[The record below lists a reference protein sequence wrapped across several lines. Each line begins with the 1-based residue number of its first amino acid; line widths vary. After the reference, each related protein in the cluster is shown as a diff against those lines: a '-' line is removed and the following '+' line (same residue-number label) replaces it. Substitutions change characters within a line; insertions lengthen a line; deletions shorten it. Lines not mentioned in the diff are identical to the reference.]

1 MPRLVHLPEFNL
13 LRQFY
18 TKDGMPYVSATN
30 VVTWLH
36 PANFKAMPGGGY
48 TSSPLTW
55 PPFIDN
61 RNNPAITPAWNGLDG
76 HHGSSRVKLGPE
88 ELFWEYK
95 YIATNGIG
103 YGATGAPLSFSTL
116 GDGGTPTA
124 GSDKPFSWMTIVK
137 LPTSQQNAATNP
149 LMAKGKFISAVTF
162 DIEYDAGTYPSAYN
176 SKLQFSI
183 YDTNAEVNGS
193 SSQGIRS
200 TEDLLDDLG
209 LGGQW
214 VQIIGTYDGRGSVGN
229 AWEGMKLYLNGDEL
243 NTVSDVG
250 GGAAYVGMQPKYD
263 SALKVGATYGN
274 GLPNFRGGSTSD
286 FAMWDLALSD
296 TDVKALYDAVFHKVY
311 IPESGYVNNPAR
323 TIIHTR
329 DNATGSYPTIN
340 RDTGFH
346 IHQPADPFVDNRALD
361 FGNNVDSVAF
371 PFVLSKFDKDRYY
384 KNWVD
389 SPNTPS
395 TIGDI
400 PGKPRPGVSDQGL
413 KRSVYQ
419 AGGFTPFDESR
430 IYLNDSSF
438 YLTGTKSSV
447 MYGFSSRLADKM
459 QIKVNLNTSTPT
471 YVGRWNSN
479 EIPTADTSIGS
490 GGEFDSEEWYG
501 IKYFNF
507 TTNEWD
513 DAIKT
518 DPVNASTRPYVMY
531 NDFTLDPSLPNNTW
545 PNGHSSGM
553 KYVHKSYQ
561 FAMSDHTGF
570 IARDYDELVSWGYD
584 KIGTPTV
591 AGLAPFHNFYH
602 APEDNQLDMSGYID
616 KPFLLEKA
624 VIEIPVTVRRRNG
637 NKFVSADGKVA
648 DGTGGRIASAPV
660 NGSNRDIDN
669 YVFFLY
675 RQRNRGAP
683 PRDGATRGEI
693 AYNVSGSERFL
704 IMSASAAFYNGK
716 SFFSGSV
723 QSAISTRG
731 LPHTPAF
738 SHDFDMD
745 VYGAADGGGGTAA
758 GIIGAFTGTLRIEM
772 TAAVSN
778 ELLAGG
784 SRFSVTRQSGAS
796 QLSNSAFP
804 TQVIQDYWPGGAG
817 VSMFNTSSNFSKK
830 DSEGNVLTR
839 VGCQFQK
846 QTAVYGGNNALDN
859 DSRVSKELGYG
870 NTAQGAWGFASG
882 HMRYKPNQSNLNIDA
897 RPRRNITGFSNIANA
912 AFLSTL
918 YPSGAHPMD
927 GVSYQTTGPWP
938 SLGISVTDV
947 IANSTVSPYLL
958 LPGDSL
964 VIGIDPGVSCPPLS
978 GSGAATFPAT
988 AEIGGSDRQT
998 VPHELYGFV
1007 PYTSLG
1013 EAMSGSYMRIETG
1026 KASITLFGSQ
1036 VRAGVERLPELNQN
1050 LTSDAIHEALHSD
1063 NPVLD
1068 QYDIASNKA
1077 LTGSYIDNLIFGGM
1091 NNRDGL
1097 NISGSAVTTMQRRV
1111 YQSLGSG
1118 ERGIQSYYADT
1129 AGSGLPGS
1137 IARWNSGEPQAGGV
1151 IRDRYGIANWNQ
1163 AISISSPRKSLF
1175 RGVRLFDESETIYD
1189 TIMPNLVDW
1198 ARRSGMAISSS
1209 LPPVEAPFGDLVG
1222 AKPSVYPIVI
1232 GVLNGNLN
1240 ETAARHDLGGG
1251 AYQILSNKKAA
1262 PYATRVTRSPF
1273 SRVRLRIQL
1282 AKHITAYLFPGFGN
1296 STDEDSA
1303 FSDMSLATLPLYYG
1317 AGDSFK
1323 NPTIVNSLFFKQ
1335 GAEMEF
1341 VAQPYSDAGGPAA
1354 SLTPP
1359 GARIRVYPAYVT
1371 GSEYTMNAGPSGPR
1385 FGQRNHQP
1393 YGAQGF
1399 LYGIE
1404 NIIPTNTSAVFR
1416 WDSYGQ
1422 FRDMLEQ
1429 RRDGKFM
1436 TKASPPQTMDGG
1448 VQCIFVDRIDG
1459 MTEVPPYQ
1467 TYSSNT
1473 STECTSSLPS
1483 FDGKSRNRSG
1493 VEESSGIITIVGA
1506 DSSDD
1511 DDYTMTFTVA
1521 PIPLPEVDFDDSTW
1535 LW

>member
-1 MPRLVHLPEFNL
+1 MPRVIDNSQYDLNKSFTVTDEGSGVTHRYSSQGFLQGWWKLN
-13 LRQFY
+13 
-18 TKDGMPYVSATN
+18 TN
-30 VVTWLH
+30 VSVEG
-36 PANFKAMPGGGY
+36 NSND
-48 TSSPLTW
+48 SSP
-55 PPFIDN
+55 
-61 RNNPAITPAWNGLDG
+61 
-76 HHGSSRVKLGPE
+76 HGRTGTFDVAGYRPSFLPD
-88 ELFWEYK
+88 EL
-95 YIATNGIG
+95 IPVT
-103 YGATGAPLSFSTL
+103 TGFTSIQKGVCRFEDKT
-116 GDGGTPTA
+116 DPTA
-124 GSDKPFSWMTIVK
+124 GEAVNIGADWNNIIGNGTTGTSQMTFAAWVWVDEDGTGEPTDIGRIFSIGSPSSDGGVK
-137 LPTSQQNAATNP
+137 LIINHGPSSTGRAQFSANWDATPGDQGLWYSDPGVVTIEEWQYVVITYNPAGGTDEDPQLYVNGVGPLAMATQGIKIPAGNFKGISTNYAWIGSGGSAPQTPIYSFTGNIADLAIWNKVLTGEEISAIYTLSQQNFP
-149 LMAKGKFISAVTF
+149 
-162 DIEYDAGTYPSAYN
+162 DE
-176 SKLQFSI
+176 
-183 YDTNAEVNGS
+183 
-193 SSQGIRS
+193 IR
-200 TEDLLDDLG
+200 
-209 LGGQW
+209 
-214 VQIIGTYDGRGSVGN
+214 
-229 AWEGMKLYLNGDEL
+229 
-243 NTVSDVG
+243 
-250 GGAAYVGMQPKYD
+250 
-263 SALKVGATYGN
+263 
-274 GLPNFRGGSTSD
+274 
-286 FAMWDLALSD
+286 
-296 TDVKALYDAVFHKVY
+296 
-311 IPESGYVNNPAR
+311 SGYVNNPAR

-346 IHQPADPFVDNRALD
+346 INQPADPFVDNRALD

-389 SPNTPS
+389 TPNTPS
-395 TIGDI
+395 TIAGI

-438 YLTGTKSSV
+438 YLTGTKNSV

-479 EIPTADTSIGS
+479 EIPAADTSIGS

-531 NDFTLDPSLPNNTW
+531 NDFTASPTSPTNTW
-545 PNGHSSGM
+545 PNGHSSGK

-683 PRDGATRGEI
+683 PRDGASRGEI

-704 IMSASAAFYNGK
+704 IMSASVAFYNGK

-784 SRFSVTRQSGAS
+784 SRFSVTRRHGAS
-796 QLSNSAFP
+796 QLSNKTFP

-830 DSEGNVLTR
+830 DADGNALTR
-839 VGCQFQK
+839 VGGQYQD
-846 QTAVYGGNNALDN
+846 QTSPYGANNAADN

-882 HMRYKPNQSNLNIDA
+882 HMRYKPNQSNLNIDV
-897 RPRRNITGFSNIANA
+897 RPRRNITGFSNITNA

-918 YPSGAHPMD
+918 YPSGAHPM
-927 GVSYQTTGPWP
+927 STTSAETTGPWP

-988 AEIGGSDRQT
+988 AKVGGSDRQT

-1068 QYDIASNKA
+1068 QYDIASKKA

-1137 IARWNSGEPQAGGV
+1137 RSRWNSQDKQSGGV

-1163 AISISSPRKSLF
+1163 AMSISSPRKSLF

-1189 TIMPNLVDW
+1189 TIMPDLVDW

-1209 LPPVEAPFGDLVG
+1209 LPPASAFAG
-1222 AKPSVYPIVI
+1222 AVLAAVKPSVYPIVI

-1240 ETAARHDLGGG
+1240 ETAARHNLGGG

-1262 PYATRVTRSPF
+1262 PYATRVPRSSF

-1282 AKHITAYLFPGFGN
+1282 AKHTTAYLIPGYGN

-1303 FSDMSLATLPLYYG
+1303 MATLSLATLPLYYG

-1341 VAQPYSDAGGPAA
+1341 VAKPYSDTAAGAA
-1354 SLTPP
+1354 KDLTPP

-1371 GSEYTMNAGPSGPR
+1371 GSEYTQNATPAYR
-1385 FGQRNHQP
+1385 IGQRNHQP

-1436 TKASPPQTMDGG
+1436 TKASPPQTMDGS
-1448 VQCIFVDRIDG
+1448 VQCVFVDRIDG

-1473 STECTSSLPS
+1473 NTECTASLPS

-1521 PIPLPEVDFDDSTW
+1521 PIPLPEVDPEDSSW
-1535 LW
+1535 MW